1 MGKVDGL
8 LVGLAALSAAF
19 YIYGLWDKPFIA
31 FSSNILFPVYALI
44 SAIFGFDVAR
54 RYGLRSLLGAVFFFL
69 ALGLF
74 IWCIGEIVWAIYVLA
89 FSIEVPLPLTCGRIL
104 HYRIW
109 LILYRFLH
117 IMKVFRYV
125 FSERA
130 IIVPSIV
137 SGLLILAITSF
148 TVVPEAFAQSSNIV
162 EAVLAVAYPM
172 HDAALIALAVIALMV
187 FWGGKLAKGWLY
199 LLTGFMLTGL
209 VDIFYYY
216 YDLLGLIWEGHPL
229 ELLWLFS
236 YLAMAKGFHDVWI
249 GRE

>member
-8 LVGLAALSAAF
+8 LVGLATLSAAF

-89 FSIEVPLPLTCGRIL
+89 FSIEVPFPSLADVFYITGYGSFFIGFF
-104 HYRIW
+104 I
-109 LILYRFLH
+109 F
-117 IMKVFRYV
+117 MKVFRYV